1 MTIMM
6 YELNTKILQPGPAVV
21 AFELPRHQC
30 QRGQCGNREGVP
42 RPRDFP
48 GKQLTSDPSFG
59 PMWSPTSKRPFW
71 NASILQSVRHYQKCP
86 RNVKVMIISK

>member
-6 YELNTKILQPGPAVV
+6 YELNTKILQPGLAVV

-71 NASILQSVRHYQKCP
+71 NVPIPLSDTT
-86 RNVKVMIISK
+86 RNVNVMIISK